1 MMASRDVGDEDYP
14 VVDMLGL
21 RRRVLAAGVT
31 TLVLF
36 LVAAYLLTVI
46 GASDLYLLVV
56 VVVIYLLVTR
66 PLMRPVREMTRL
78 RRRLAYQAFLD
89 SQDEQ
94 KS

>member
-89 SQDEQ
+89 RQGEQ